1 MPISA
6 RHAIVF
12 ISPKSVLLRN
22 VLFHCVSVFH
32 MDTSV
37 VVTTPFSQFPSRSS
51 FSIRPGNPNLE
62 FPANLS
68 LSKRNRR
75 MEGYE
80 TLNSKIAEEDRE
92 RERENRNAL
101 VGRVVD
107 DYGARPA

>member
-1 MPISA
+1 M
-6 RHAIVF
+6 RDTQLCL
-12 ISPKSVLLRN
+12 SVQKVCYFETFCFTVCLCFTHR
-22 VLFHCVSVFH
+22 
-32 MDTSV
+32 DTSV